1 ARMLGR
7 GLLEI
12 RSLGKTDDE
21 RWRLI
26 GPLATLLHALPA
38 IVLDLAPGETAEMP
52 RLNGFDGPLGIILGK
67 QGGLSG
73 PGAERVL
80 TLTLD
85 LPDLEARR
93 LHWQQ
98 GFGSYP
104 TCELDAISE
113 RFRMTSGNIRRS
125 ASLAPSYSALAG
137 RAEV

>member
-52 RLNGFDGPLGIILGK
+52 RLNGFDGPLGIVLGK

-73 PGAERVL
+73 PGAERLL
-80 TLTLD
+80 TLTLEM
-85 LPDLEARR
+85 PDIEARR
-93 LHWQQ
+93 LHWQH
-98 GFGSYP
+98 GFGSHP
-104 TCELDAISE
+104 VDELDAICE
-113 RFRMTSGNIRRS
+113 RFRMTSGNIRRT
-125 ASLAPSYSALAG
+125 AGLAKSYSELA
-137 RAEV
+137 